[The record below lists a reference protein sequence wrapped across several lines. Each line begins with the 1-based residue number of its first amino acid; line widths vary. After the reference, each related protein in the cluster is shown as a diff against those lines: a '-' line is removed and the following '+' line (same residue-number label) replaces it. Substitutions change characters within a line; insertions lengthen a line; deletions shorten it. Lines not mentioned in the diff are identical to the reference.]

1 MKNLNKTSGN
11 AFYSKAYLYFTLAAC
26 VTVIAFFPS
35 YFNRLKDTDSAH
47 HFHGITATLW
57 MLLLIIQPF
66 IYKTGNIKLHRMVGK
81 VSFILVPLIIVSALN
96 MVHVMLLGKDHFPT
110 FQLPYQFAFIDFFTL
125 PVFLLFYSLAIIH
138 RRDIQLH
145 ARYMAATV
153 IGPLIPALTRLLFR
167 FPFIDSFDKSLNLS
181 YIIVEIV
188 LVILLFDDKRSGKI
202 RLPYVLALVLFLA
215 QHVLMNFAGQWHWW
229 IASMDVFSKMHF

>member
-11 AFYSKAYLYFTLAAC
+11 AFYSKAYLYFSLAAM

-188 LVILLFDDKRSGKI
+188 LVILLFDDKQSGKI
-202 RLPYVLALVLFLA
+202 SLPYVLALVLFLV

-229 IASMDVFSKMHF
+229 IAAMDAFSKMHF